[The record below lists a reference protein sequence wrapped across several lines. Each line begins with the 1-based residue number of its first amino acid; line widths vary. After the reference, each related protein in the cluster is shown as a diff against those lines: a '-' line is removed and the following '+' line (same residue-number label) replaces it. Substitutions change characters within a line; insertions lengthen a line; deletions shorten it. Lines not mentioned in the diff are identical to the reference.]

1 MFRRQKENRPFSVQN
16 IVDALQKQ
24 GVKKTAVER
33 ALATLVE
40 KGQVNKKEYGKAKV
54 FLLAQDKLELPNAED
69 VTSLDKQVSDLVGKL
84 NQCNQRVAL
93 KSEDA
98 TSLKSQYTLQ
108 DAKKRVDFLEGEIA
122 LKTSK
127 RSKLGDGSMLFSKE
141 EKLAI
146 DKSYYDLRLLWKRYR
161 GLVNRIIDQI
171 SEGTGKK
178 KSELNGEIG
187 IETDEDVNVNL
198 HEFVEIANPSAVR
211 KGGLLDRNG
220 KRQRQS

>member
-1 MFRRQKENRPFSVQN
+1 MQN

-69 VTSLDKQVSDLVGKL
+69 IASLDQQLLDLNGEL
-84 NQCNQRVAL
+84 EQQNQRIASKREKVF
-93 KSEDA
+93 
-98 TSLKSQYTLQ
+98 SLKSQYTLE
-108 DAKKRVDFLEGEIA
+108 DAKKRIEFLESEVT

-141 EKLAI
+141 DKLAI
-146 DKSYYDLRLLWKRYR
+146 DKSYYDLRLLWKKYR
-161 GLVNRIIDQI
+161 GLVNSILDQI

-178 KSELNGEIG
+178 KGELNEEIG
-187 IETDEDVNVNL
+187 IETDEDANVDLND
-198 HEFVEIANPSAVR
+198 FAEIANPIAVR
-211 KGGLLDRNG
+211 KGAPLARNS